1 MQPGRRSPGPF
12 PVSLSVCLMLLMAIL
27 TYPVPTEKQRGISNQ
42 RGLIT
47 SGALLLLALSS
58 VWWFVSSKQAIER
71 EAAHSSQSEFKEIE
85 ELSAEVAQL
94 KRETAS
100 QIRRVPGVSAGS
112 DEARPSRFADTAALA
127 ADLETLRRIGVNF
140 SLAPIENLDMAT
152 LVSGLAS
159 ILGLSPNEAAAFRQ
173 VAEARAEEL
182 IRAMLASTSIR
193 QAPGVVMIETR
204 RPANATEIMERMEE
218 SFREIAGDKRYAIY
232 QNFGVQGAI
241 ESAFTKA
248 GLGPIKFTVTKT
260 TDSTGQQQYQV
271 VRQEGVSV
279 TGRNVDASREGLR
292 NVIGVLEALVPTN
305 F

>member
-1 MQPGRRSPGPF
+1 M
-12 PVSLSVCLMLLMAIL
+12 
-27 TYPVPTEKQRGISNQ
+27 
-42 RGLIT
+42 
-47 SGALLLLALSS
+47 
-58 VWWFVSSKQAIER
+58 
-71 EAAHSSQSEFKEIE
+71 
-85 ELSAEVAQL
+85 
-94 KRETAS
+94 
-100 QIRRVPGVSAGS
+100 
-112 DEARPSRFADTAALA
+112 
-127 ADLETLRRIGVNF
+127 NF